1 MDPTGSPFRRPPP
14 RPPFRPRR
22 SGFGPVPAAPL
33 TASPPRSVPRV
44 GGRSRAVPRD
54 SRSRALRLGAVA
66 FYLAAALVALDAALS
81 LASHDP
87 GVIIGLGLTRWLAS
101 SVPGAWVAVPFV
113 AAFTVLGVL
122 AQRGRLGAFAIGA
135 GVYALDGLVVLAA
148 HDWAGVAIHTVV
160 LVMIVRGL
168 DAGRR
173 SF

>member
-14 RPPFRPRR
+14 RPAFRRPR

-33 TASPPRSVPRV
+33 TASPPRSAPRAR
-44 GGRSRAVPRD
+44 GRSRAVPRD
-54 SRSRALRLGAVA
+54 SRARARRLGAAA
-66 FYLAAALVALDAALS
+66 FYLVAALVVLDAGLS

-87 GVIIGLGLTRWLAS
+87 GAIIGLGLTRWLAG
-101 SVPGAWVAVPFV
+101 SVPAAWVAGPFV
-113 AAFTVLGVL
+113 AAFTVLGAL

-135 GVYALDGLVVLAA
+135 AVYALDGLIVLAA

-173 SF
+173 